1 MLEWSSPFLYFTDPI
16 FRAPTI
22 GSMLMCLTAG
32 LVGTLVFLRR
42 QSLLGEALSHA
53 SYPGVILGI
62 LFAGMLQVQE
72 SDGFLL
78 SVCILMGAASTA
90 LLGIYVIHKM
100 EKNMRVQSDVALCFV
115 LSSFFGIGIALASQV
130 QFSFTSL
137 YKQVQVYLYGQAATM
152 TDRHIGIYS
161 LLALVVLIAII
172 FFYKEIQVMAFDRA
186 FAKSLGIPTRSIDT
200 FLFVLIVLAVVIGIR
215 SVGVVLM
222 SAMLIAPPIAAR
234 QFTHRLW
241 MLLILSAFFGV
252 VSGFLGN
259 YLSVELTQ
267 QLSEY
272 GRLVLPTGPMIVLV
286 ASTICISALLL
297 APQRGLLVRLVR
309 ATFFRYQCL
318 CENLLKAIWRLG
330 PGKSVDYP
338 TIVQYQGESAWY
350 LKFVLW
356 RMAANGW
363 LEKVPK
369 GLYRLTK
376 EGQYRAANIVRLH
389 RLWEVYLVDYIG
401 VGAERVHK
409 NAEEMEHIL
418 TPELERELTRLLKD
432 PKMDPHQQPIPS
444 KGDIHVG

>member
-1 MLEWSSPFLYFTDPI
+1 MEWASPFLFFTDPI

-62 LFAGMLQVQE
+62 ICAGLLQLQE
-72 SDGFLL
+72 SNSFGL
-78 SVCILMGAASTA
+78 SLCILIGAASTA
-90 LLGIYVIHKM
+90 LLGIFVIHKM
-100 EKNMRVQSDVALCFV
+100 EKTMRVQSDVALCFV
-115 LSSFFGIGIALASQV
+115 LSSFFGVGIALASQV

-152 TDRHIGIYS
+152 TDRHVWIYS
-161 LLALVVLIAII
+161 LLALVVLISIVL
-172 FFYKEIQVMAFDRA
+172 FYKEIQVMAFDRA
-186 FAKSLGIPTRSIDT
+186 FAKSLGIPTRPIDI

-241 MLLILSAFFGV
+241 VLLTLSACFGV
-252 VSGFLGN
+252 ISGFLGN
-259 YLSVELTQ
+259 YLSVELSAA
-267 QLSEY
+267 LSTH
-272 GRLVLPTGPMIVLV
+272 GRLALPTGPMIVLV
-286 ASTICISALLL
+286 ASTICIAALLL
-297 APQRGLLVRLVR
+297 APQRGLLVRLLRV
-309 ATFFRYQCL
+309 ALFRYQCL
-318 CENLLKAIWRLG
+318 CENLLKAIWRYG
-330 PGKSVDYP
+330 PDKPVDFQS
-338 TIVQYQGESAWY
+338 IVQYQGESAWY
-350 LKFVLW
+350 LKCVLW
-356 RMAANGW
+356 RMTASGW
-363 LEKVPK
+363 LERSPK

-389 RLWEVYLVDYIG
+389 RLWEVYLVEYIG
-401 VGAERVHK
+401 VGTERVHK

-418 TPELERELTRLLKD
+418 TPELERELTHLLKD
-432 PKMDPHQQPIPS
+432 PKKDPHQQPIPS
-444 KGDIHVG
+444 KGNMNGV